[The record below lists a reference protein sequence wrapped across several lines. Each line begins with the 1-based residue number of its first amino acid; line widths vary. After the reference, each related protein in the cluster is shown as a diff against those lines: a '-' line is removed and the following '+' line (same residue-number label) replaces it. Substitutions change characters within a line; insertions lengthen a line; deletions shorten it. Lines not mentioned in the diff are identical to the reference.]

1 MNKAYRLIWN
11 ESLGGWVAVSETA
24 TGRGKGA
31 GGKRRIRRLARR
43 AGVAAMLGTAALAS
57 GVAQANFVGDGGSAN
72 GTDAIAVGTAAN
84 TGGNTSTGGV
94 AIGAGAQSS
103 AGNADGNI
111 AIGENAKNLNQ
122 IGGGGAIVIG
132 RNATI
137 LNYYGNPL
145 VTGAGSLVIG
155 DAASSYG
162 VNTVVLGA
170 GANVNHSTNIAIG
183 YQATG
188 TGNGGVVA
196 LGKGSNATGDNS
208 VAIGG
213 SAVVTGANGMAIGNG
228 SQAAAN
234 ATSLGAVAT
243 ALGTNATAIG
253 QQATAATNGTAVGT
267 TARANGANAMAV
279 GNAASAEASATAIGT
294 SAQASGTN
302 STALGNGASATANN
316 SVAIGAGSKTATTLP
331 ATGGYNPGNTALSG
345 TAPFGE
351 ASFGTAGQE
360 RVLTNVA
367 AGQRATDAVNVSQLR
382 SASYKINR
390 TGITAAAAMGG
401 GAAYDPAAGNISAPT
416 FNLGSNGTYNNVA
429 DAMSSLFN
437 TGTKYFHA
445 NSAGADSQA
454 TGTNSVA
461 IGVGAVSANA
471 DDVALG
477 ANAKTAAAVATTGTT
492 IGGTAYTFAGTAPAS
507 TVSVGDVGAERTVT
521 NMAAGRLSAT
531 STDGVNGSQLY
542 ATNQAINQIET
553 HVDTLGDQSVK
564 YDTNSDGTVN
574 YNAVTLAG
582 AVSSDGGKT
591 GGTRIGNLAQGEVSA
606 TSTDAVNGAQLYN
619 IAGDTSDTYINNN
632 GEGVKYVRTNAT
644 GLPDDDAHA
653 QVAGAT
659 AVGYNAVASA
669 ADALALGRN
678 AQALNAG
685 DVALGANAKTAAAV
699 ATTGT
704 TIGGTAYTFA
714 GTAPASTVS
723 VGDVG
728 AERTVTNMA
737 AGRLSATSTDGVN
750 GSQLYATNQAVN
762 QIETH
767 VDTLGDQS
775 VKYDTNSDGTVNY
788 NAVTLAGAVS
798 SDGGKTGGTRIRNVA
813 QGEVSATSTD
823 AVNGAQL
830 YAVQGDI
837 TNLGDDIDNI
847 YENGTKYFHANST
860 GLDSQ
865 ALGMNAIAIGMN
877 AISLG
882 TNALAAGANAN
893 AAGTNALALGAGA
906 QAGNT
911 GDVALGAGSKTAAAV
926 GTASA
931 TIGGNTYNF
940 AGASPTSTVSVGDVG
955 NERTITN
962 VAAGRLDGNST
973 DAVNGSQLAATNQAV
988 NQISTT
994 INTLNDRAVQ
1004 YGVNSDGTV
1013 DYSTVT
1019 LAGTKSSDGGKTG
1032 GTRITNLSQGDL
1044 SATSTDAVNGAQLY
1058 ETNQNVTNL
1067 TNDVNNI
1074 YNTGSK
1080 YFHANSTGADS
1091 VASGTDS
1098 VAVGTGAVANNAG
1111 DVALGANSVTAAAVA
1126 TTGTTINGQRYNYA
1140 GTSPTSTVSVGDAG
1154 SERTITNVAAG
1165 RVSATST
1172 DAVNGSQLY
1181 ATDQAI
1187 ENLAGKAVQYD
1198 TNADGTVNYN
1208 SVTMGATTSPDGG
1221 KTGGTRIRN
1230 VAQGDVSAISTDA
1243 VNGAQL
1249 YNITGDT
1256 SATYITENGA
1266 GVKYVRTNDTG
1277 LPAAD
1282 AHAQGEGATAVGY
1295 EAVAAARNDVATGY
1309 RALASGGNS
1318 VAQGANAQATGNAA
1332 VAVGSGAMATG
1343 ANSVALGAGS
1353 AASRDNSVS
1362 VGAVGNERQITNVAA
1377 GTADT
1382 DAVNVSQL
1390 HQTQSTAN
1398 SYTDQQ
1404 IGNVRKDAYGG
1415 TASAMAMAAL
1425 PQATLPGKGMAAIA
1439 GGTYGGQSAMA
1450 LGLSAMS
1457 DSGRWVYRAN
1467 ATTNT
1472 RGNVGVAVGAG
1483 FHW

>member
-1 MNKAYRLIWN
+1 MNKAFRLIWN

-24 TGRGKGA
+24 MGRGKGA
-31 GGKRRIRRLARR
+31 GGKRRIRLLACR
-43 AGVAAMLGTAALAS
+43 AGLAATLVTVALAS

-72 GTDAIAVGTAAN
+72 GTNAIAIGNGAN
-84 TGGNTSTGGV
+84 TGGSNSTGGV

-155 DAASSYG
+155 DGASSYG

-213 SAVVTGANGMAIGNG
+213 SAVVTGTNGMAIGNG

-243 ALGTNATAIG
+243 ALGANATAIG
-253 QQATAATNGTAVGT
+253 QQATAATNGTAIGT

-294 SAQASGTN
+294 AAKASGTN

-316 SVAIGAGSKTATTLP
+316 SVAIGAGSRTATSLP

-345 TAPFGE
+345 TAPFSE

-360 RVLTNVA
+360 RLLTNVA
-367 AGQRATDAVNVSQLR
+367 AGQLATDAVNVSQLM
-382 SASYKINR
+382 SASDKIDHA
-390 TGITAAAAMGG
+390 GSSAAAALGG
-401 GAAYDPAAGNISAPT
+401 GAAYDPTSGSISAPT
-416 FNLGSNGTYNNVA
+416 FNLGSNGTYSNVG

-477 ANAKTAAAVATTGTT
+477 ANAKTAAAVATTG
-492 IGGTAYTFAGTAPAS
+492 A
-507 TVSVGDVGAERTVT
+507 
-521 NMAAGRLSAT
+521 
-531 STDGVNGSQLY
+531 
-542 ATNQAINQIET
+542 
-553 HVDTLGDQSVK
+553 
-564 YDTNSDGTVN
+564 
-574 YNAVTLAG
+574 
-582 AVSSDGGKT
+582 
-591 GGTRIGNLAQGEVSA
+591 
-606 TSTDAVNGAQLYN
+606 
-619 IAGDTSDTYINNN
+619 
-632 GEGVKYVRTNAT
+632 
-644 GLPDDDAHA
+644 
-653 QVAGAT
+653 
-659 AVGYNAVASA
+659 
-669 ADALALGRN
+669 
-678 AQALNAG
+678 
-685 DVALGANAKTAAAV
+685 
-699 ATTGT
+699 

-762 QIETH
+762 QIQTH
-767 VDTLGDQS
+767 VETLGDQS
-775 VKYDTNSDGTVNY
+775 VKYDTNADGTVNY

-813 QGEVSATSTD
+813 QGEVSATSAD

-847 YENGTKYFHANST
+847 YEKGTRYFHANST

-882 TNALAAGANAN
+882 ANALAAGANAN

-906 QAGNT
+906 QAGNA

-931 TIGGNTYNF
+931 TIGGNPYNF

-955 NERTITN
+955 SERTITN

-988 NQISTT
+988 NAISTT
-994 INTLNDRAVQ
+994 VNTLNDRAVQ

-1058 ETNQNVTNL
+1058 ETNQYVTNIA
-1067 TNDVNNI
+1067 NEVNNI

-1080 YFHANSTGADS
+1080 YFHANSTGVDS
-1091 VASGTDS
+1091 VASGADS

-1187 ENLAGKAVQYD
+1187 ESLAGKAVQYD

-1208 SVTMGATTSPDGG
+1208 SVTMGATASQDGG

-1230 VAQGDVSAISTDA
+1230 VAQGDISATSADA

-1256 SATYITENGA
+1256 SATYITENGT

-1295 EAVAAARNDVATGY
+1295 EAVAAAKNDVATGY

-1332 VAVGSGAMATG
+1332 VALGSGAVATG

-1390 HQTQSTAN
+1390 QQTQSMAN

-1425 PQATLPGKGMAAIA
+1425 PQSTLPGKGMAAIA

>member
-1 MNKAYRLIWN
+1 MNKAYRLIWS

-24 TGRGKGA
+24 MGRGKGA
-31 GGKRRIRRLARR
+31 GGKRRIRLLARR
-43 AGVAAMLGTAALAS
+43 AGLAAALATAALAS

-72 GTDAIAVGTAAN
+72 GTNAIAVGNGAS
-84 TGGNTSTGGV
+84 TGGSNSTGGV

-137 LNYYGNPL
+137 LNYNGNPI

-155 DAASSYG
+155 DGASSYG
-162 VNTVVLGA
+162 INTVVLGA

-213 SAVVTGANGMAIGNG
+213 SAVVTGTNGMAIGNG

-294 SAQASGTN
+294 AAKASGTN

-316 SVAIGAGSKTATTLP
+316 SVAIGAGSKTAMTLP
-331 ATGGYNPGNTALSG
+331 TTGGYNPGNTALAG
-345 TAPFGE
+345 TAPFSE

-360 RVLTNVA
+360 RLLTNVA
-367 AGQRATDAVNVSQLR
+367 AGQLATDAVNVSQLM
-382 SASYKINR
+382 SASDKIDHA
-390 TGITAAAAMGG
+390 GISAAAALGG
-401 GAAYDPAAGNISAPT
+401 GAAYDPTSGSISAPT
-416 FNLGSNGTYNNVA
+416 FNLGSNGTYSNVG

-477 ANAKTAAAVATTGTT
+477 ANSKTAAAVATTG
-492 IGGTAYTFAGTAPAS
+492 A
-507 TVSVGDVGAERTVT
+507 
-521 NMAAGRLSAT
+521 
-531 STDGVNGSQLY
+531 
-542 ATNQAINQIET
+542 
-553 HVDTLGDQSVK
+553 
-564 YDTNSDGTVN
+564 
-574 YNAVTLAG
+574 
-582 AVSSDGGKT
+582 
-591 GGTRIGNLAQGEVSA
+591 
-606 TSTDAVNGAQLYN
+606 
-619 IAGDTSDTYINNN
+619 
-632 GEGVKYVRTNAT
+632 
-644 GLPDDDAHA
+644 
-653 QVAGAT
+653 
-659 AVGYNAVASA
+659 
-669 ADALALGRN
+669 
-678 AQALNAG
+678 
-685 DVALGANAKTAAAV
+685 
-699 ATTGT
+699 

-762 QIETH
+762 QIETR

-775 VKYDTNSDGTVNY
+775 VKYDTNADGTVNY

-813 QGEVSATSTD
+813 QGEVSATSAD

-847 YENGTKYFHANST
+847 YEKGTKYFHANST

-877 AISLG
+877 SISLG
-882 TNALAAGANAN
+882 ANALAAGANAN
-893 AAGTNALALGAGA
+893 AAGANALALGAGA

-931 TIGGNTYNF
+931 SIGGNTYNF

-955 NERTITN
+955 SERTITN

-988 NQISTT
+988 NVISTT
-994 INTLNDRAVQ
+994 VNTLNDRAVQ

-1058 ETNQNVTNL
+1058 ETNQNVTNIA
-1067 TNDVNNI
+1067 NEVNNI

-1091 VASGTDS
+1091 VASGADS
-1098 VAVGTGAVANNAG
+1098 VAAGTGAVANNAG

-1126 TTGTTINGQRYNYA
+1126 TTGTTINGQRYSFA

-1187 ENLAGKAVQYD
+1187 ESLAGKAVQYD
-1198 TNADGTVNYN
+1198 TNADGTVNYS
-1208 SVTMGATTSPDGG
+1208 SVTMGATASQDGG

-1256 SATYITENGA
+1256 SATYITENGT

-1295 EAVAAARNDVATGY
+1295 EAVAAAKNDVATGY

-1318 VAQGANAQATGNAA
+1318 VAQGANAQATGNAS
-1332 VAVGSGAMATG
+1332 VAVGSGAVATG

-1390 HQTQSTAN
+1390 HQTQNAAN

-1404 IGNVRKDAYGG
+1404 VGNVRKDAYGG

-1425 PQATLPGKGMAAIA
+1425 PQSTLPGKGMAAIA

>member
-1 MNKAYRLIWN
+1 M
-11 ESLGGWVAVSETA
+11 
-24 TGRGKGA
+24 GRGKGA
-31 GGKRRIRRLARR
+31 GGTRRIHLLARR
-43 AGVAAMLGTAALAS
+43 AGLAAALVTVALAS

-72 GTDAIAVGTAAN
+72 GTNAIAIGNGAN
-84 TGGNTSTGGV
+84 TGGSNSTGGV

-155 DAASSYG
+155 DGASSYG

-213 SAVVTGANGMAIGNG
+213 SAVVTGTNGMAIGNG

-243 ALGTNATAIG
+243 ALGANATAIG

-267 TARANGANAMAV
+267 AARANGANAMAV

-294 SAQASGTN
+294 AAKASGTN

-316 SVAIGAGSKTATTLP
+316 SVAIGAGSRTATTLP

-345 TAPFGE
+345 TAPFSE

-360 RVLTNVA
+360 RLLTNVA
-367 AGQRATDAVNVSQLR
+367 AGQLATDAVNVSQLM
-382 SASYKINR
+382 SASDKIDHA
-390 TGITAAAAMGG
+390 GSSAAAALGG
-401 GAAYDPAAGNISAPT
+401 GAAYDPTSGSISAPT
-416 FNLGSNGTYNNVA
+416 FNLGSNGTYSNVG

-477 ANAKTAAAVATTGTT
+477 ANAKTAAAVATTG
-492 IGGTAYTFAGTAPAS
+492 A
-507 TVSVGDVGAERTVT
+507 
-521 NMAAGRLSAT
+521 
-531 STDGVNGSQLY
+531 
-542 ATNQAINQIET
+542 
-553 HVDTLGDQSVK
+553 
-564 YDTNSDGTVN
+564 
-574 YNAVTLAG
+574 
-582 AVSSDGGKT
+582 
-591 GGTRIGNLAQGEVSA
+591 
-606 TSTDAVNGAQLYN
+606 
-619 IAGDTSDTYINNN
+619 
-632 GEGVKYVRTNAT
+632 
-644 GLPDDDAHA
+644 
-653 QVAGAT
+653 
-659 AVGYNAVASA
+659 
-669 ADALALGRN
+669 
-678 AQALNAG
+678 
-685 DVALGANAKTAAAV
+685 
-699 ATTGT
+699 

-762 QIETH
+762 QIQTH
-767 VDTLGDQS
+767 VETLGDQS
-775 VKYDTNSDGTVNY
+775 VKYDTNADGTVNY

-813 QGEVSATSTD
+813 QGEVSATSAD

-847 YENGTKYFHANST
+847 YEKGTRYFHANST

-882 TNALAAGANAN
+882 ANALAAGANAN

-906 QAGNT
+906 QAGNA

-955 NERTITN
+955 SERTITN

-988 NQISTT
+988 NAISTT
-994 INTLNDRAVQ
+994 VNTLNDRAVQ

-1058 ETNQNVTNL
+1058 ETNQYVTNIA
-1067 TNDVNNI
+1067 NEVNNI

-1080 YFHANSTGADS
+1080 YFHANSTGVDS
-1091 VASGTDS
+1091 VASGADS

-1187 ENLAGKAVQYD
+1187 ESLAGKAVQYD

-1208 SVTMGATTSPDGG
+1208 SVTMGATASQDGG

-1230 VAQGDVSAISTDA
+1230 VAQGDVSATSADA

-1249 YNITGDT
+1249 YSITGDT

-1295 EAVAAARNDVATGY
+1295 EAVAAAKNDVATGY

-1332 VAVGSGAMATG
+1332 VALGSGAVATG

-1390 HQTQSTAN
+1390 QQTQSMAN

-1425 PQATLPGKGMAAIA
+1425 PQSTMPGKGMAAIA

>member
-1 MNKAYRLIWN
+1 MNKAFRLIWN

-24 TGRGKGA
+24 MGRGKGA
-31 GGKRRIRRLARR
+31 GGTRRIHLLARR
-43 AGVAAMLGTAALAS
+43 AGLAAALVTVALAS

-72 GTDAIAVGTAAN
+72 GTKAIAIGNGAN
-84 TGGNTSTGGV
+84 TGGSNSTGGV

-155 DAASSYG
+155 DGASSYG

-213 SAVVTGANGMAIGNG
+213 SAVVTGTNGMAIGNG

-243 ALGTNATAIG
+243 ALGANATAIG

-267 TARANGANAMAV
+267 AARANGANAMAV

-294 SAQASGTN
+294 AAKASGTN

-316 SVAIGAGSKTATTLP
+316 SVAIGAGSRTATTLP

-345 TAPFGE
+345 TAPFSE

-360 RVLTNVA
+360 RLLTNVA
-367 AGQRATDAVNVSQLR
+367 AGQLATDAVNVSQLM
-382 SASYKINR
+382 SASDKIDHA
-390 TGITAAAAMGG
+390 GSSVAAALGG
-401 GAAYDPAAGNISAPT
+401 GAAYDPTSGSISAPT
-416 FNLGSNGTYNNVA
+416 FNLGSNGTYSNVG

-477 ANAKTAAAVATTGTT
+477 ANAKTAAAVATTG
-492 IGGTAYTFAGTAPAS
+492 A
-507 TVSVGDVGAERTVT
+507 
-521 NMAAGRLSAT
+521 
-531 STDGVNGSQLY
+531 
-542 ATNQAINQIET
+542 
-553 HVDTLGDQSVK
+553 
-564 YDTNSDGTVN
+564 
-574 YNAVTLAG
+574 
-582 AVSSDGGKT
+582 
-591 GGTRIGNLAQGEVSA
+591 
-606 TSTDAVNGAQLYN
+606 
-619 IAGDTSDTYINNN
+619 
-632 GEGVKYVRTNAT
+632 
-644 GLPDDDAHA
+644 
-653 QVAGAT
+653 
-659 AVGYNAVASA
+659 
-669 ADALALGRN
+669 
-678 AQALNAG
+678 
-685 DVALGANAKTAAAV
+685 
-699 ATTGT
+699 

-762 QIETH
+762 QIQTH
-767 VDTLGDQS
+767 VETLGDQS
-775 VKYDTNSDGTVNY
+775 VKYDTNADGTVNY

-813 QGEVSATSTD
+813 QGEVSATSAD

-847 YENGTKYFHANST
+847 YEKGTRYFHANST

-882 TNALAAGANAN
+882 ANALAAGANAN

-906 QAGNT
+906 QAGNA

-955 NERTITN
+955 SERTITN

-988 NQISTT
+988 NAISTT
-994 INTLNDRAVQ
+994 VNTLNDRAVQ

-1032 GTRITNLSQGDL
+1032 GTRIANLSQGDL

-1080 YFHANSTGADS
+1080 YFHANSTGVDS
-1091 VASGTDS
+1091 VASGADS

-1187 ENLAGKAVQYD
+1187 ESLAGKAVQYD

-1208 SVTMGATTSPDGG
+1208 SVTMGATASQDGG

-1256 SATYITENGA
+1256 SATYITENGT
-1266 GVKYVRTNDTG
+1266 GIKYVRTNDTG

-1332 VAVGSGAMATG
+1332 VALGSGAVATG

-1390 HQTQSTAN
+1390 QQTQSMAN

-1425 PQATLPGKGMAAIA
+1425 PQSTLPGKGMAAIA